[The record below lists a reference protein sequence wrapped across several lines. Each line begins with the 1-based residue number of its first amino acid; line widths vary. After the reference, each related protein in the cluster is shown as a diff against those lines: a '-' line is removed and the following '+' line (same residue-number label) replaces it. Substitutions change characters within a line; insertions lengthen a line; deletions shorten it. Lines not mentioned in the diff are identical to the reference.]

1 MQSGSDII
9 HHLLRVKSV
18 KKIHKVIPFPM
29 AMRSAVL
36 RISIHDPDS
45 FQEAL
50 HQ

>member
-1 MQSGSDII
+1 MQSESDII
-9 HHLLRVKSV
+9 HHLHRVKSA
-18 KKIHKVIPFPM
+18 KKIQKVITFTM

-36 RISIHDPDS
+36 RISIYDPDS